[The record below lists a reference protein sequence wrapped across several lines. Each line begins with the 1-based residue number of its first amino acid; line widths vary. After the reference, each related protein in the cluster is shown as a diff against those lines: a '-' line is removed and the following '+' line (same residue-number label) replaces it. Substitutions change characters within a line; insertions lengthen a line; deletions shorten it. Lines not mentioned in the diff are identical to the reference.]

1 MNKKRISLVMLLF
14 LMTISTNV
22 FAANKLLFQEPIAPG
37 VVRYKYEV
45 SRDKKNAQ
53 TNVVTV
59 DLNNPYIKINTVA
72 GGGTYTNK
80 ATVSQMADRTNAV
93 ALVNGDFFTMQL
105 QGVPLGASIIDGD
118 MKSSPAVLTDI
129 WSFGIDENNTAFIDS
144 TKFVGSVT
152 APNGKS
158 YPIDGLNKTFYW
170 YQPSKEYSHESKI
183 QMYNSF
189 WSSKSR
195 GDKTAGEV
203 LLSEDNVVEQIVYR
217 KNIDMKI
224 PEGKKILQVSGGSE
238 RFMRENVKVGDKLQ
252 INTNI
257 EPNRNWKMMI
267 GGHALLVENGAI
279 KKYTKDVNSIGGVR
293 ARTAVGISQDGKTV
307 YIVSA
312 EGRTNRSPGLSL
324 NELSQFMLDLGAY
337 KAMNLDGGGSTA
349 MAVRNLGDLKRTR
362 VTNPERNAGERKV
375 VNGLGVFNTTT
386 NTGIISD
393 VKFESDLNTIVG
405 EQLNLKLKSAW
416 DEFLNPIDIKNRT
429 YTVTDNSNGANILN
443 GLSYLSLT
451 PGKYNLSVITDK
463 GENINKEINV
473 ADLSA
478 YTTFNIDTKNKIIKR
493 GMTLSLDS
501 KGEYN
506 GRKIKISPRVINY
519 SFEDMTAS
527 VDPNT
532 FNINIEDYGR
542 NPKII
547 AKLGDKTSTLSLY
560 DENTK
565 LIKMKI
571 NDVNYSINGEVK
583 KMDAKPFIKN
593 DRTLVPLRFIVEAIG
608 GEVNWDNDNRLVTV
622 NSKGKTIVL
631 PIDSKTI
638 KIDGKDVNIDQA
650 AIIKGDR
657 TFVPI
662 RFIAENLDMVVNY
675 INESRIIEISSFE
688 DKKVENNADM
698 TPALDEKNAVN
709 NNSQKGQNNKKK
721 TNNSQNVNSNANA
734 NKNKNAN
741 ANNSNAEKNK
751 GNVSTTN
758 STKENT
764 TNLFN

>member
-238 RFMRENVKVGDKLQ
+238 RFMRENVKVGDRLQ

-362 VTNPERNAGERKV
+362 VTNPEKNAGERKV

-386 NTGIISD
+386 NTGVISD

-405 EQLNLKLKSAW
+405 EQLNLKLKSGW
-416 DEFLNPIDIKNRT
+416 DEFLNPIDIKDRT

-478 YTTFNIDTKNKIIKR
+478 YTKFNIDTKNKIIKR

-506 GRKIKISPRVINY
+506 GRKVKISPRVINY

-532 FNINIEDYGR
+532 FNINIQDYGR

-571 NDVNYSINGEVK
+571 NDVNYSINGEAK

-622 NSKGKTIVL
+622 NSKGKTIEL

-638 KIDGKDVNIDQA
+638 KIDGKDVSIDQA

-675 INESRIIEISSFE
+675 INDTREIEISSFE
-688 DKKVENNADM
+688 DKKIENNADL
-698 TPALDEKNAVN
+698 TQALEENNAAT
-709 NNSQKGQNNKKK
+709 NNSQKGQNNTKN
-721 TNNSQNVNSNANA
+721 TNNSQNANANT

-741 ANNSNAEKNK
+741 NSNAAKNA
-751 GNVSTTN
+751 GNVNTTN
-758 STKENT
+758 NAKENT

>member
-1 MNKKRISLVMLLF
+1 MNKKRISLVMIIF
-14 LMTISTNV
+14 FMIVTSNV
-22 FAANKLLFQEPIAPG
+22 FAANKLLFKEPIAPG
-37 VVRYKYEV
+37 VVRYKYEI
-45 SRDKKNAQ
+45 SRDKKNTQ

-59 DLNNPYIKINTVA
+59 DLNNPHIKINTVA

-80 ATVSQMADRTNAV
+80 ATVTQMADRTNAV

-144 TKFVGSVT
+144 TKFVGSIT

-183 QMYNSF
+183 QMYDSF

-224 PEGKKILQVSGGSE
+224 PKGKKILQVSGGSE
-238 RFMRENVKVGDKLQ
+238 RFVRENIKVGDKVQ

-279 KKYTKDVNSIGGVR
+279 KKYTKDVTSIGGIR
-293 ARTAVGISQDGKTV
+293 ARTAVGMSKDGKTV
-307 YIVSA
+307 YIVSC
-312 EGRTNRSPGLSL
+312 EGRTKRSAGLSL
-324 NELSQFMLDLGAY
+324 NELSQFMLDLGAF

-349 MAVRNLGDLKRTR
+349 MAVRNLGDIKRTR
-362 VTNPERNAGERKV
+362 VTNPERNAAERKV

-386 NTGIISD
+386 NTGVISD

-405 EQLNLKLKSAW
+405 EQINLKLKSAW
-416 DEFLNPIDIKNRT
+416 DEFLNPIDIKDRT
-429 YTVTDNSNGANILN
+429 YTVADNSNGANILK
-443 GLSYLSLT
+443 GLDYLSIT
-451 PGKYNLSVITDK
+451 PGKFNLALTTNK
-463 GENINKEINV
+463 GENINKEINI
-473 ADLSA
+473 ADTSK
-478 YTTFNIDTKNKIIKR
+478 YSKFSIDTKNKIIKK
-493 GMTLSLDS
+493 GMSLDINAM
-501 KGEYN
+501 GEYN
-506 GRKIKISPRVINY
+506 NRKIKISPRVINY
-519 SFEDMTAS
+519 SFEDMTAN
-527 VDPNT
+527 VDPNN
-532 FNINIEDYGR
+532 FKINILDYGR

-547 AKLGDKTSTLSLY
+547 AKLGNKTSTIALY
-560 DENTK
+560 DESTR

-571 NDVNYSINGEVK
+571 NDVNYSINGESK

-593 DRTLVPLRFIVEAIG
+593 NRTLVPLRFVVEALG
-608 GEVNWDNDNRLVTV
+608 GEVNWDGENRLVSV
-622 NSKGKTIVL
+622 NSNGKNIEL
-631 PIDSKTI
+631 KIDSPII
-638 KIDGKDVNIDQA
+638 KIDGKDVKIDQA

-657 TFVPI
+657 TYVPI

-675 INESRIIEISSFE
+675 INESREIEISSFE
-688 DKKVENNADM
+688 NKDTEKKIE
-698 TPALDEKNAVN
+698 TKKDESSKNTEN
-709 NNSQKGQNNKKK
+709 NNSKNLRTNSNNKINSKNENNQINNNDGK
-721 TNNSQNVNSNANA
+721 NSNDNKSTENINNSQINDKPQS
-734 NKNKNAN
+734 KI
-741 ANNSNAEKNK
+741 NNFS
-751 GNVSTTN
+751 
-758 STKENT
+758 
-764 TNLFN
+764 

>member
-45 SRDKKNAQ
+45 TRDKKNAQ

-59 DLNNPYIKINTVA
+59 DLNSPYIKINTVA

-238 RFMRENVKVGDKLQ
+238 RFMRENVKVGDRLQ

-386 NTGIISD
+386 NTGVISD

-405 EQLNLKLKSAW
+405 EQLNLKLKSGW
-416 DEFLNPIDIKNRT
+416 DEFLNPIDIKDRT

-478 YTTFNIDTKNKIIKR
+478 YTKFNIDTKNKIIKR

-506 GRKIKISPRVINY
+506 GRKVKISPRVINY

-532 FNINIEDYGR
+532 FNINIQDYGR

-571 NDVNYSINGEVK
+571 NDVNYSINGEGK

-608 GEVNWDNDNRLVTV
+608 GEVNWDNDNRIVTV
-622 NSKGKTIVL
+622 NSKGKNIEL

-675 INESRIIEISSFE
+675 INDTREIEISSYE
-688 DKKVENNADM
+688 DKKLENNADL
-698 TPALDEKNAVN
+698 TQVLDEKNAAT
-709 NNSQKGQNNKKK
+709 NNSQKGQNNTKN
-721 TNNSQNVNSNANA
+721 TNNSQNANANT

-741 ANNSNAEKNK
+741 NSNAAKNA
-751 GNVSTTN
+751 GNVNTTN
-758 STKENT
+758 NAKENT

>member
-45 SRDKKNAQ
+45 TRDKKNAQ

-362 VTNPERNAGERKV
+362 VTNPEKNAGERKV

-386 NTGIISD
+386 NTGVISD

-405 EQLNLKLKSAW
+405 EQLNLKLKSGW
-416 DEFLNPIDIKNRT
+416 DEFLNPIDIKDRT

-463 GENINKEINV
+463 GENIDKEINV

-478 YTTFNIDTKNKIIKR
+478 YTKFNIDTKNKIIKR

-506 GRKIKISPRVINY
+506 GRKVKISPRVINY

-532 FNINIEDYGR
+532 FNINIQDYGR

-571 NDVNYSINGEVK
+571 NDVNYSINGEGK

-622 NSKGKTIVL
+622 NSKGKTIEL

-688 DKKVENNADM
+688 DKKVENKTDM

-709 NNSQKGQNNKKK
+709 NNSQKGQNNTKN
-721 TNNSQNVNSNANA
+721 TNNSQNANANA

-741 ANNSNAEKNK
+741 NSKAAKNA
-751 GNVSTTN
+751 GNVNTTN
-758 STKENT
+758 NAKENT

>member
-1 MNKKRISLVMLLF
+1 MNKKRISLVMIIF
-14 LMTISTNV
+14 FMIVTSNV
-22 FAANKLLFQEPIAPG
+22 FAANKLLFKEPIAPG
-37 VVRYKYEV
+37 VVRYKYEI
-45 SRDKKNAQ
+45 SRDKKNTQ

-59 DLNNPYIKINTVA
+59 DLNNPHIKINTVA

-144 TKFVGSVT
+144 TKFVGSIT

-183 QMYNSF
+183 QMYDSF

-203 LLSEDNVVEQIVYR
+203 LLSQDNVVEQIVYK

-224 PEGKKILQVSGGSE
+224 PKGKKILQVSGGSE
-238 RFMRENVKVGDKLQ
+238 RFVRENIKVGDKVQ

-279 KKYTKDVNSIGGVR
+279 KKYTKDVTSIGGIR
-293 ARTAVGISQDGKTV
+293 ARTAVGISKDGKTV
-307 YIVSA
+307 YIVSC
-312 EGRTNRSPGLSL
+312 EGRTKRSAGLSL
-324 NELSQFMLDLGAY
+324 NELSQFMLDLGAF

-349 MAVRNLGDLKRTR
+349 MAVRNLGDIKRTR
-362 VTNPERNAGERKV
+362 VTNPERNAAERKV

-386 NTGIISD
+386 NTGVISD
-393 VKFESDLNTIVG
+393 LKFESDLNTIVG
-405 EQLNLKLKSAW
+405 EQINLKLKSAW
-416 DEFLNPIDIKNRT
+416 DEFLNPIDIKDRT
-429 YTVTDNSNGANILN
+429 YTVADNSNGSNILK
-443 GLSYLSLT
+443 GLDYLSITQGKFNLALT
-451 PGKYNLSVITDK
+451 TNK
-463 GENINKEINV
+463 GENINKEINI
-473 ADLSA
+473 ADPSK
-478 YTTFNIDTKNKIIKR
+478 YSKFSIDTKSKIIKK
-493 GMTLSLDS
+493 GMTLDINAM
-501 KGEYN
+501 GEYN
-506 GRKIKISPRVINY
+506 NRKIKISPRVINY
-519 SFEDMTAS
+519 SFEDMTAN
-527 VDPNT
+527 VDPNN
-532 FNINIEDYGR
+532 FKINILDYGR

-547 AKLGDKTSTLSLY
+547 AKLGNKTSTIALY
-560 DENTK
+560 DESTR

-571 NDVNYSINGEVK
+571 NDVNYSINGESK

-593 DRTLVPLRFIVEAIG
+593 NRTLVPLRFVVEALG
-608 GEVNWDNDNRLVTV
+608 GEVNWDGENRLVSV
-622 NSKGKTIVL
+622 NSNGKNIEL
-631 PIDSKTI
+631 KIDSPII
-638 KIDGKDVNIDQA
+638 KIDGKDVKIDQA

-657 TFVPI
+657 TYVPI

-675 INESRIIEISSFE
+675 INESREIEISSFE
-688 DKKVENNADM
+688 NKDTEKKIE
-698 TPALDEKNAVN
+698 TKKDESSKNTEN
-709 NNSQKGQNNKKK
+709 NNSKNLRTNSNNKINSKNENNQINNNDGK
-721 TNNSQNVNSNANA
+721 NSNDNKSTENINNSQINDKPQS
-734 NKNKNAN
+734 KI
-741 ANNSNAEKNK
+741 NNFS
-751 GNVSTTN
+751 
-758 STKENT
+758 
-764 TNLFN
+764 

>member
-1 MNKKRISLVMLLF
+1 MNKKRISLVMIVF
-14 LMTISTNV
+14 FMIVTSNV
-22 FAANKLLFQEPIAPG
+22 FAANKLLFKEPIAPG
-37 VVRYKYEV
+37 VVRYKYEI

-53 TNVVTV
+53 ANVVTV
-59 DLNNPYIKINTVA
+59 DLNNPHIKINTVA

-144 TKFVGSVT
+144 TKFVGSIT

-183 QMYNSF
+183 QMYDSF

-224 PEGKKILQVSGGSE
+224 PKGKKILQVSGGSE
-238 RFMRENVKVGDKLQ
+238 RFVRENIKVGDKVQ

-279 KKYTKDVNSIGGVR
+279 KKYTKDVTSIGGIR
-293 ARTAVGISQDGKTV
+293 ARTAVGISKDGKTV
-307 YIVSA
+307 YIVSC
-312 EGRTNRSPGLSL
+312 EGRTKRSAGLSL
-324 NELSQFMLDLGAY
+324 NELSQFMLDLGAF

-349 MAVRNLGDLKRTR
+349 MAVRNLGDIKRTR
-362 VTNPERNAGERKV
+362 VTNPERNAAERKV

-386 NTGIISD
+386 NTGVISD

-405 EQLNLKLKSAW
+405 EQINLKLKSAW
-416 DEFLNPIDIKNRT
+416 DEFLNPIDIKDRT
-429 YTVTDNSNGANILN
+429 YTVADNSNGANILK
-443 GLSYLSLT
+443 GLDYLSIT
-451 PGKYNLSVITDK
+451 PGKFNLALTTNK
-463 GENINKEINV
+463 GENINKEINI
-473 ADLSA
+473 ADTSK
-478 YTTFNIDTKNKIIKR
+478 YSKFSIDTKNKIIKK
-493 GMTLSLDS
+493 GMSLDINAM
-501 KGEYN
+501 GEYN
-506 GRKIKISPRVINY
+506 NRKIKISPRVINY
-519 SFEDMTAS
+519 SFEDMTAN
-527 VDPNT
+527 VDPNN
-532 FNINIEDYGR
+532 FKINILDYGR

-547 AKLGDKTSTLSLY
+547 AKLGNKTSTIALY
-560 DENTK
+560 DESTR

-571 NDVNYSINGEVK
+571 NDVNYSINGESK

-593 DRTLVPLRFIVEAIG
+593 NRTLVPLRFVVEALG
-608 GEVNWDNDNRLVTV
+608 GEVNWDGENRLVNV
-622 NSKGKTIVL
+622 NSNGKNIEL
-631 PIDSKTI
+631 KIDSPII
-638 KIDGKDVNIDQA
+638 KIDGKDVKIDQA

-657 TFVPI
+657 TYVPI

-675 INESRIIEISSFE
+675 INESREIEISSFE
-688 DKKVENNADM
+688 NKDTEKKIETKKDESSKNTENNKS
-698 TPALDEKNAVN
+698 KNLRTNSNNKINSKNENNQIN
-709 NNSQKGQNNKKK
+709 NNDGKNSNDNKSTENINNTQINNK
-721 TNNSQNVNSNANA
+721 SQN
-734 NKNKNAN
+734 KI
-741 ANNSNAEKNK
+741 NNFS
-751 GNVSTTN
+751 
-758 STKENT
+758 
-764 TNLFN
+764 

>member
-14 LMTISTNV
+14 LLTITTNV

-362 VTNPERNAGERKV
+362 VTNPEKNAGERKV

-386 NTGIISD
+386 NTGVISD

-405 EQLNLKLKSAW
+405 EQLNLKLKSGW
-416 DEFLNPIDIKNRT
+416 DEFLNPIDIKDRT

-478 YTTFNIDTKNKIIKR
+478 YTKFNIDSKNKIIKR

-501 KGEYN
+501 KGEYK
-506 GRKIKISPRVINY
+506 GRKVKTSPRVINY

-532 FNINIEDYGR
+532 FNINIQDYGR

-571 NDVNYSINGEVK
+571 NDVNYSINGEAK

-622 NSKGKTIVL
+622 NSKGKNIEL

-675 INESRIIEISSFE
+675 INDTREIEISSFE
-688 DKKVENNADM
+688 DKKVENNADV
-698 TPALDEKNAVN
+698 TPALEDNNSAT
-709 NNSQKGQNNKKK
+709 NNSQKPQNNTKN
-721 TNNSQNVNSNANA
+721 TNNSQNANANA

-741 ANNSNAEKNK
+741 NSNAAKNN
-751 GNVSTTN
+751 GNVNTTN
-758 STKENT
+758 NAKENT

>member
-257 EPNRNWKMMI
+257 EPNRSWKMMI

-405 EQLNLKLKSAW
+405 EQLNLKLKSGW
-416 DEFLNPIDIKNRT
+416 DEFLNPIDIKDRT

-478 YTTFNIDTKNKIIKR
+478 YNKFNIDTKNKIIKR

-501 KGEYN
+501 KGEYK

-527 VDPNT
+527 VDPNN
-532 FNINIEDYGR
+532 FNINIQDYGR

-571 NDVNYSINGEVK
+571 NDVNYSINGEGK

-622 NSKGKTIVL
+622 NSKGKTIEL

-638 KIDGKDVNIDQA
+638 KINGDDVNIDQA

-662 RFIAENLDMVVNY
+662 RFIAENLDMIVNY
-675 INESRIIEISSFE
+675 INDTREIEISSFE
-688 DKKVENNADM
+688 DKKSENNADL
-698 TPALDEKNAVN
+698 TQVLDEKNAAT
-709 NNSQKGQNNKKK
+709 NNSQKGQKNTKN
-721 TNNSQNVNSNANA
+721 TNNSQNANANT

-741 ANNSNAEKNK
+741 NSNAAKNA
-751 GNVSTTN
+751 GNV
-758 STKENT
+758 NT
-764 TNLFN
+764 TNNAKENNTSLFN

>member
-45 SRDKKNAQ
+45 TRDKKNAQ

-238 RFMRENVKVGDKLQ
+238 RFMRENVKVGDRLQ

-362 VTNPERNAGERKV
+362 VTNPEKNAGERKV

-405 EQLNLKLKSAW
+405 EQLNLKLKSGW
-416 DEFLNPIDIKNRT
+416 DEFLNPIDIKDRT

-478 YTTFNIDTKNKIIKR
+478 YTKFNIDTKNKIIKR

-501 KGEYN
+501 KGEYK

-527 VDPNT
+527 VDPNN
-532 FNINIEDYGR
+532 FNINIQDYGR

-622 NSKGKTIVL
+622 NSKGKTIEL

-675 INESRIIEISSFE
+675 INDTREIEISSFE
-688 DKKVENNADM
+688 DKKIENNADL
-698 TPALDEKNAVN
+698 TQVLDEKKAAT
-709 NNSQKGQNNKKK
+709 NNSQDGQNNTKN
-721 TNNSQNVNSNANA
+721 TNNSQNANANA

-741 ANNSNAEKNK
+741 NSKAAKNA
-751 GNVSTTN
+751 GNVNTTN
-758 STKENT
+758 NAKENT